1 MKSVNNIYFLFWI
14 FFWLPKSS
22 TVVVFRD
29 TLQELERTYK
39 APETVTSAVVKADKF
54 NAAHYS
60 TGQLPTLGVWNNATH
75 YSTHWSIGS
84 LGSLELAFSSELML
98 F

>member
-1 MKSVNNIYFLFWI
+1 MKSINNIYFLFGI

-22 TVVVFRD
+22 TVLVFRD

-60 TGQLPTLGVWNNATH
+60 TGQLPTLGV
-75 YSTHWSIGS
+75 YSTRWSIGS
-84 LGSLELAFSSELML
+84 LGSLELAFSSDLML
-98 F
+98 FKL